1 MSDLAPKTSMRPK
14 PRPKSMEA
22 RTVSSS
28 KRGDSGPAAG
38 TPNPL
43 TDYMDK
49 ERKERREDLQKKVK
63 VTKMNKGTKI
73 KTDPEMERTAKALK
87 QYQTRGPISSADRA
101 MAGLVAAAP
110 DFGRAAAAM
119 PKVTLR
125 RDSIAEAR
133 PDLRKKEK
141 PTGINEAR
149 PDLRKKEKIS
159 KRDYQPFTSSMMD
172 EKKERAGAN
181 RGGMKA
187 GSNRG
192 GMKVEKKAMG
202 GKCRGMGAATKGGSF
217 SKNG

>member
-73 KTDPEMERTAKALK
+73 ETDPEMERTAKALK

-125 RDSIAEAR
+125 RDQIA
-133 PDLRKKEK
+133 
-141 PTGINEAR
+141 GINEAR

-172 EKKERAGAN
+172 EKKKKKENEGA
-181 RGGMKA
+181 
-187 GSNRG
+187 NRG

-202 GKCRGMGAATKGGSF
+202 GKARGMGAATKGGSF

>member
-73 KTDPEMERTAKALK
+73 ETDPEMERTAKALK

-101 MAGLVAAAP
+101 MAGLVATAP

-125 RDSIAEAR
+125 RDRIA
-133 PDLRKKEK
+133 
-141 PTGINEAR
+141 EAR

-159 KRDYQPFTSSMMD
+159 KRDSQPFTSSMMD

-187 GSNRG
+187 GSNLG

-202 GKCRGMGAATKGGSF
+202 GKARGMGAATKGGSF

>member
-73 KTDPEMERTAKALK
+73 ETDPEMERTAKALK

-101 MAGLVAAAP
+101 MAGLVATAP

-125 RDSIAEAR
+125 RDRIA
-133 PDLRKKEK
+133 
-141 PTGINEAR
+141 EAR

-202 GKCRGMGAATKGGSF
+202 GKARGMGAATKGGSF

>member
-73 KTDPEMERTAKALK
+73 ETDPEMERTAKALK

-101 MAGLVAAAP
+101 MAGLVATAP

-125 RDSIAEAR
+125 RDRIAEAR
-133 PDLRKKEK
+133 ARKKEK
-141 PTGINEAR
+141 PIFG
-149 PDLRKKEKIS
+149 KK
-159 KRDYQPFTSSMMD
+159 RRYQ
-172 EKKERAGAN
+172 
-181 RGGMKA
+181 
-187 GSNRG
+187 
-192 GMKVEKKAMG
+192 
-202 GKCRGMGAATKGGSF
+202 KGTP
-217 SKNG
+217 NLLQAQ

>member
-14 PRPKSMEA
+14 PRPKSMEV

-73 KTDPEMERTAKALK
+73 ETDPEMERTAKALK

-125 RDSIAEAR
+125 RDRIAEAR
-133 PDLRKKEK
+133 PDLRTKEKIKEK
-141 PTGINEAR
+141 PTGIQDR
-149 PDLRKKEKIS
+149 TRKKEKIS
-159 KRDYQPFTSSMMD
+159 KRDYQPFISSMMD
-172 EKKERAGAN
+172 EKKE
-181 RGGMKA
+181 
-187 GSNRG
+187 
-192 GMKVEKKAMG
+192 KVEKKAMG
-202 GKCRGMGAATKGGSF
+202 GKARGMGAATKGGSF

>member
-73 KTDPEMERTAKALK
+73 ETDPEMERTAKALK

-101 MAGLVAAAP
+101 MAGLVATAP

-125 RDSIAEAR
+125 RDRIAEAR
-133 PDLRKKEK
+133 PDLRQKEK
-141 PTGINEAR
+141 PTGINVAR
-149 PDLRKKEKIS
+149 PDLRQKNKIKEKIS
-159 KRDYQPFTSSMMD
+159 KRDYQPFISSMMD
-172 EKKERAGAN
+172 EKKE
-181 RGGMKA
+181 
-187 GSNRG
+187 
-192 GMKVEKKAMG
+192 KVEKKAMG
-202 GKCRGMGAATKGGSF
+202 GKCRGMGAATRGGNY
-217 SKNG
+217 KA

>member
-73 KTDPEMERTAKALK
+73 ETDPEMERTAKALK

-101 MAGLVAAAP
+101 MAGLVATAP

-133 PDLRKKEK
+133 PDLRQKEK
-141 PTGINEAR
+141 PTGINVAR
-149 PDLRKKEKIS
+149 PDLRQKNKIKEKIS
-159 KRDYQPFTSSMMD
+159 KRDYQPFISSMMD
-172 EKKERAGAN
+172 EKKE
-181 RGGMKA
+181 
-187 GSNRG
+187 
-192 GMKVEKKAMG
+192 KVEKKAMG
-202 GKCRGMGAATKGGSF
+202 GKCRGMGAATRGGNY
-217 SKNG
+217 KA

>member
-73 KTDPEMERTAKALK
+73 ETDPEMERTAKALK

-101 MAGLVAAAP
+101 MAGLVATAP

-125 RDSIAEAR
+125 RDRIA
-133 PDLRKKEK
+133 
-141 PTGINEAR
+141 EAR

-172 EKKERAGAN
+172 EKKE
-181 RGGMKA
+181 
-187 GSNRG
+187 
-192 GMKVEKKAMG
+192 KVEKKAMG
-202 GKCRGMGAATKGGSF
+202 GKCRGMGAATRGGKFTVVS
-217 SKNG
+217 

>member
-22 RTVSSS
+22 KTVSSS

-73 KTDPEMERTAKALK
+73 ETDPEMERTAKALK

-125 RDSIAEAR
+125 RDRIAEAR
-133 PDLRKKEK
+133 PDLRQKEK
-141 PTGINEAR
+141 PT
-149 PDLRKKEKIS
+149 DLRKKEKIS

-181 RGGMKA
+181 RGGMK
-187 GSNRG
+187 
-192 GMKVEKKAMG
+192 VEKKAMG
-202 GKCRGMGAATKGGSF
+202 GKARGMGAATKGGSF